1 MTELAMKVVLA
12 FALFLTLS
20 ATAHAKLAPVEEM
33 PRSTPPSDDS
43 AVLVGPAGAMLEADY
58 FRAPQKPAPDP
69 HMCRL
74 QLRVFEKTQ
83 LAESC
88 H

>member
-1 MTELAMKVVLA
+1 
-12 FALFLTLS
+12 
-20 ATAHAKLAPVEEM
+20 
-33 PRSTPPSDDS
+33 
-43 AVLVGPAGAMLEADY
+43 VLVGPAGAMLEADY

>member
-1 MTELAMKVVLA
+1 MTESVMKVVLA

-20 ATAHAKLAPVEEM
+20 VTAYAKLAPVET
-33 PRSTPPSDDS
+33 PRLTPQSNDS
-43 AVLVGPAGAMLEADY
+43 AVLVGPAGAMLESDY
-58 FRAPQKPAPDP
+58 FRAPQKPAPDS